1 MTVMRTPEGLTR
13 TAPGAVDQDRQLIGR
28 VAVQDR
34 AAFQALYFAY
44 HKRLSRFLMR
54 VCRRHELAEEIINDT
69 MFAVWQKAGDFRGE
83 AQVSTWILGIA
94 YRQALKALRRSAG
107 RLPLVRVNADDT
119 PVRELSDDAGAA
131 QRELREWLETGL
143 DSLPPAQRLVIEL
156 AYFLGHSCDEIAAI
170 TDCPVNTV
178 KTRLF
183 HARQRLR
190 ERLPGLSGETRAA
203 PTGEES
209 QS

>member
-1 MTVMRTPEGLTR
+1 MTAMRTHDGSTR
-13 TAPGAVDQDRQLIGR
+13 TAPPGAADEDRQLLAR
-28 VAVQDR
+28 VAAQDR

-54 VCRRHELAEEIINDT
+54 VCRRRELAEEIINDT

-107 RLPLVRVNADDT
+107 RLPLVSVNVGDT
-119 PVRELSDDAGAA
+119 SLRELSDDAGAA
-131 QRELREWLETGL
+131 QRELREWLECGL
-143 DSLPPAQRLVIEL
+143 DSLPPPQRLVIEL
-156 AYFLGHSCDEIAAI
+156 AYFLGHSCEEIAAI

-183 HARQRLR
+183 HARERLR
-190 ERLPGLSGETRAA
+190 DRLPGLSGRARTA
-203 PTGEES
+203 PTAEELE
-209 QS
+209 

>member
-1 MTVMRTPEGLTR
+1 MTAMRTQDAGLR
-13 TAPGAVDQDRQLIGR
+13 TAIGAVNEDRQLIAR
-28 VAVQDR
+28 VAAQDR

-54 VCRRHELAEEIINDT
+54 VCRRRELAEEIINDT

-107 RLPLVRVNADDT
+107 RLPLLSVNVGDT
-119 PVRELSDDAGAA
+119 SLRELSDDAGAA
-131 QRELREWLETGL
+131 RRELREWLECGL
-143 DSLPPAQRLVIEL
+143 ASLPPAQRMVIEL
-156 AYFLGHSCDEIAAI
+156 AYFLGHSCEEIATI

-183 HARQRLR
+183 HARERLR
-190 ERLPGLSGETRAA
+190 ACLPALSGRTRTASM
-203 PTGEES
+203 TKES
-209 QS
+209 E